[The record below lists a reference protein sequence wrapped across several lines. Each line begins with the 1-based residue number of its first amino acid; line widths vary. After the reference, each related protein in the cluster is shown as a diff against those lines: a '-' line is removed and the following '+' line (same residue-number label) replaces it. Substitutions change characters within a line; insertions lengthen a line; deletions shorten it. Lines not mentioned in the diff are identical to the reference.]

1 MYLIGYIYCHV
12 AHPMPTGVEFA
23 PMRAH
28 FEKVSSGAASLL
40 AFERVDLEF
49 PFYWHYHPEFELTLI
64 VDSHGQRLVG
74 DGIADYGP
82 GDLVLLGPNLPHS
95 WRSGPVHLSTE
106 SCHRAVVVQ
115 FREDFL
121 GKPFFQLDEMET
133 IVRLLKRSAS
143 GLAFG
148 HAANA
153 RALAQKIVEFPRLTP
168 ARRIIRLLDVL
179 LDLAEESHAKVLSTD
194 RVRPMCRVED
204 QQRIEQIC
212 TYLNERFEEE
222 VNYLEI
228 ARRVHMDQ
236 ASLCRFFKRATGRTM
251 TAYVNEMR
259 VGAAAQLLTDTDLSI
274 LEIGFKVGFGNYS
287 NFNRQFKRIKG
298 YGPRTLRQQFLSRD
312 GAQFAAPLISSGA
325 MRTRR
330 RM

>member
-1 MYLIGYIYCHV
+1 MYLIGYVCNYV
-12 AHPMPTGVEFA
+12 AQLMPTGVEFA

-133 IVRLLKRSAS
+133 IVSSGTKLNLDYAISQIVDEYEQEDIIDYFKSCETSSLSVAQEELADNNFTWEQLK
-143 GLAFG
+143 
-148 HAANA
+148 
-153 RALAQKIVEFPRLTP
+153 I
-168 ARRIIRLLDVL
+168 
-179 LDLAEESHAKVLSTD
+179 
-194 RVRPMCRVED
+194 M
-204 QQRIEQIC
+204 
-212 TYLNERFEEE
+212 
-222 VNYLEI
+222 
-228 ARRVHMDQ
+228 
-236 ASLCRFFKRATGRTM
+236 
-251 TAYVNEMR
+251 
-259 VGAAAQLLTDTDLSI
+259 
-274 LEIGFKVGFGNYS
+274 
-287 NFNRQFKRIKG
+287 RIKFLCV
-298 YGPRTLRQQFLSRD
+298 YGN
-312 GAQFAAPLISSGA
+312 
-325 MRTRR
+325 
-330 RM
+330 